1 MYTFQSSQNNSNPN
15 DLLIF
20 AGTSG
25 SHVTVD
31 SVSNNPT
38 GGFGITPA
46 IRWADGGNIQASYT
60 DFSYCGASTTG
71 ACFETNPST
80 SAGKVALDHTTCDH
94 CGQLVTDA
102 SIGAASTFTLAETS
116 WTNPTNTSYTL
127 QLNTSTARTT
137 GTRLITF
144 SVITGQIS
152 IISTGGQST
161 GITFT
166 HNVVRKVFT
175 SSAPM
180 FTGTRDV
187 SFDSFDDNLDFAN
200 TNSGS
205 ADQFSL
211 PSGTV
216 TNFYLMS
223 HCDPIAQ
230 CANEHP
236 LYNQPGALNMD
247 ISNFVADYDSSDT
260 FGDIFE
266 PHNDATSAGVTLKVH
281 NGVFLCG
288 STGLAIG
295 SFINNS
301 SATAQTNLK
310 IYFEHI
316 TACGVLTAS
325 TQTFGVGCE
334 AGTSWPAG
342 AVPSI
347 QNNLIWGPASSTIG
361 FIANSPPAQACSIT
375 AGAVTVA
382 DYQAIWNISTS
393 IYGLPLTQ
401 FAVTPGAHDLTGDPQ
416 YVCSNYANCN
426 FLAYDTAPTGL
437 NHALGTGWVTSH
449 AYSVGDIVSS
459 SDATFFGG
467 ATYNFICV
475 SAHTS
480 GSTTKPGTGSAWA
493 ETWEPA
499 TEADIEA
506 SVLAGT
512 TFTGGR
518 SMITQLIN
526 FVRAGYGFHNA
537 AYHNSGSDSLDRG
550 ILNGYVPAPRAFSMI
565 F

>member
-1 MYTFQSSQNNSNPN
+1 MPIIRLVILLALLFVPRAWATAYTASVTGNWNSAATWGGAGIPGSGDTAVINNGVTVTVPNGYTAVIGTSPANDSATPALACANTGSGTGILIVATGGTLVRKGTVIRCNSNWTFQAGSHLSYDSTGSVNPTTAMYTFQSSQNNSNPN

-211 PSGTV
+211 PSGTA

-347 QNNLIWGPASSTIG
+347 Q
-361 FIANSPPAQACSIT
+361 
-375 AGAVTVA
+375 
-382 DYQAIWNISTS
+382 
-393 IYGLPLTQ
+393 
-401 FAVTPGAHDLTGDPQ
+401 
-416 YVCSNYANCN
+416 
-426 FLAYDTAPTGL
+426 
-437 NHALGTGWVTSH
+437 
-449 AYSVGDIVSS
+449 
-459 SDATFFGG
+459 
-467 ATYNFICV
+467 
-475 SAHTS
+475 
-480 GSTTKPGTGSAWA
+480 
-493 ETWEPA
+493 
-499 TEADIEA
+499 
-506 SVLAGT
+506 
-512 TFTGGR
+512 
-518 SMITQLIN
+518 
-526 FVRAGYGFHNA
+526 
-537 AYHNSGSDSLDRG
+537 
-550 ILNGYVPAPRAFSMI
+550 
-565 F
+565 